1 MRALITSEIMRS
13 AILGNDLNLLVAGS
27 TGAYTA
33 EVIGEDARDVYSTF
47 VWADEANKIEPKC
60 RRANILVYTKLIST
74 KCMHPTH
81 NQQKRLKARKYI
93 WASKKKRNH
102 TKGGRFPTIFEI
114 NL

>member
-1 MRALITSEIMRS
+1 MRS

-74 KCMHPTH
+74 KCMHPT
-81 NQQKRLKARKYI
+81 
-93 WASKKKRNH
+93 
-102 TKGGRFPTIFEI
+102 P
-114 NL
+114 